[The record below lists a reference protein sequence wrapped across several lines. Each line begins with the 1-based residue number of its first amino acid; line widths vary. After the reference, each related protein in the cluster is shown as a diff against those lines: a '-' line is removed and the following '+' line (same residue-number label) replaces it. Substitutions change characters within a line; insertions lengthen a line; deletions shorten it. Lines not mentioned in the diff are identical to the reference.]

1 MWNEVQDVLDTL
13 FGNIDTDL
21 NALNL
26 SMRAIVT
33 FVVTVAVVRV
43 GNKRLFGKGTAY
55 DTVVAI
61 MIGSVMSRAIT
72 GSGAG
77 TMLATWAGGLT
88 LVLLHWLLSW
98 ISFHVDSFGS
108 IVKGHEVQLVRD
120 GEILKDGMQET
131 GTTPRDLDRA
141 MREDGNVPNVSQ
153 VQMAYMERD
162 GSISV
167 VPRSSEPRVLEVT
180 VQDGVQTIRI
190 VME

>member
-1 MWNEVQDVLDTL
+1 MWSEIQGVLDTL

-21 NALNL
+21 NAAQM

-72 GSGAG
+72 GSGSG
-77 TMLATWAGGLT
+77 TMLATWAAGLT
-88 LVLLHWLLSW
+88 LILLHWLLSW
-98 ISFHVDSFGS
+98 LAFHISSFGS
-108 IVKGHEVQLVRD
+108 IVKGHEVQLVQD
-120 GEILKDGMQET
+120 GQILEDGMRET
-131 GTTPRDLDRA
+131 GTTMRDLDRA
-141 MREDGNVPNVSQ
+141 MREDGNVPDVSQ
-153 VQMAYMERD
+153 VQLAYMERD

-167 VPRSSEPRVLEVT
+167 VPKSSEPRVLDVS

-190 VME
+190 LIE

>member
-1 MWNEVQDVLDTL
+1 MWNVTGDVVDTM
-13 FGNIDTDL
+13 FGTIETDL
-21 NALNL
+21 NALQ
-26 SMRAIVT
+26 MAARAVVT

-55 DTVVAI
+55 DMVVAI

-88 LVLLHWLLSW
+88 LILLHWLLSW
-98 ISFHVDSFGS
+98 MAFHTDSFGS
-108 IVKGHEVQLVRD
+108 IVKGHEVQLVKD
-120 GEILKDGMQET
+120 GEILEDGMRET
-131 GTTPRDLDRA
+131 GTTRRDLDRA
-141 MREDGNVPNVSQ
+141 LREDGNVPDVSQ

-167 VPRSSEPRVLEVT
+167 VSKSSGPKVLEVT
-180 VQDGVQTIRI
+180 VEDGVQTVRI
-190 VME
+190 ALE

>member
-1 MWNEVQDVLDTL
+1 MWGEIRDVLATM

-21 NALNL
+21 NAFQMA
-26 SMRAIVT
+26 MRAIVT
-33 FVVTVAVVRV
+33 FVVTVAVIRV

-88 LVLLHWLLSW
+88 LVVLHWLLSW
-98 ISFHVDSFGS
+98 LSFHVDAFGS
-108 IVKGHEVQLVRD
+108 IIKGHEVQLVQG
-120 GEILKDGMQET
+120 GEVLEAGMEET
-131 GTTPRDLDRA
+131 ATTRRDLDRA
-141 MREDGNVPNVSQ
+141 MRQDGNVPDVSGIQ
-153 VQMAYMERD
+153 LAYMERD

-167 VPRSSEPRVLEVT
+167 VPKSSGPKILEVA
-180 VQDGVQTIRI
+180 VEDGVQTIRI
-190 VME
+190 ALE